1 MTTTTDLGSTNKV
14 MTSIESFFGS
24 GDKIDLPGLATFLDG
39 LDHAGRV
46 RETRKLRKAHQSR
59 LFEAVKSAKALTLA
73 DFVPEGTPALTEVI
87 HDGRNTLPTFNYFQ
101 KRFCRPEGGKGD
113 ELWGYNEGSTRWL
126 VGPGYFVTKVSPEGA
141 PGEIVIDYYEIPPGK
156 PTSWPE
162 IRQNSAGLSR
172 LVYYHM
178 RDYMRGVSKHVSI
191 GRAYRDDKAMDAWFV
206 LTREG

>member
-1 MTTTTDLGSTNKV
+1 MTTTTDLGSSNA
-14 MTSIESFFGS
+14 MTSIESFFGP
-24 GDKIDLPGLATFLDG
+24 GDRVDLPGLAAFLDG

-46 RETRKLRKAHQSR
+46 RETRKLKKAHQSR
-59 LFEAVKSAKALTLA
+59 LFEAAKSVKPITLA
-73 DFVPEGTPALTEVI
+73 DFVPDGTPVLTEVI
-87 HDGRNTLPTFNYFQ
+87 HDGRNTLPTFNFFQ
-101 KRFCRPEGGKGD
+101 KRFCRPAASEGGKTD

-126 VGPGYFVTKVSPEGA
+126 VGPGYFVTKVSA
-141 PGEIVIDYYEIPPGK
+141 PGEVVIDYYEIPPGK

-178 RDYMRGVSKHVSI
+178 RDYMRGVSKHVTI
-191 GRAYRDDKAMDAWFV
+191 GRAFREEKAMDAWFV